1 MLKMAEGKSH
11 FVSASLLCLVG
22 REFGWKIEVQ
32 MLKGLESLD
41 IKHRKIKNKN
51 NEN

>member
-11 FVSASLLCLVG
+11 FVSASLLFLVG
-22 REFGWKIEVQ
+22 REFGWKTKIYR
-32 MLKGLESLD
+32 LKGLESLD